1 MTDLTDTDLRSDL
14 IDSIRTC
21 RETERAIFAALD
33 PAVRDAPGADGGW
46 SPKDNLAHLSAW
58 RHRQAAKMAAL
69 RVDLPEPTL
78 PGEGLDATN
87 AIFHDERA
95 RWSWDVVDA
104 DADATANE
112 LIVEIEAASDAA
124 LTEQSVLG
132 PIMGDGPEH
141 DLGHLGPIARSV
153 GMTDRVRALADRTQ
167 AMLDRGD
174 WPDRAASVAR
184 YNLACFHALSGD
196 LDAARALLRQVLPG
210 NDELRD
216 LAPKDDD
223 LIALRDEI
231 PTLSGL

>member
-14 IDSIRTC
+14 IDSIRAC

-104 DADATANE
+104 DADATAN
-112 LIVEIEAASDAA
+112 
-124 LTEQSVLG
+124 G
-132 PIMGDGPEH
+132 
-141 DLGHLGPIARSV
+141 
-153 GMTDRVRALADRTQ
+153 
-167 AMLDRGD
+167 
-174 WPDRAASVAR
+174 
-184 YNLACFHALSGD
+184 
-196 LDAARALLRQVLPG
+196 
-210 NDELRD
+210 
-216 LAPKDDD
+216 
-223 LIALRDEI
+223 
-231 PTLSGL
+231 

>member
-1 MTDLTDTDLRSDL
+1 MTDLTVTDLRSDL
-14 IDSIRTC
+14 IDSIRAC

-46 SPKDNLAHLSAW
+46 S
-58 RHRQAAKMAAL
+58 
-69 RVDLPEPTL
+69 TL

-95 RWSWDVVDA
+95 RWSWDAVDA

-141 DLGHLGPIARSV
+141 DLGHLGAIAKSV

-174 WPDRAASVAR
+174 WPERAASVAR

-216 LAPKDDD
+216 LAPKDND